1 LITVLA
7 GANGAGKSSIGGA
20 SLRAAGGQYFNPDEQ
35 TRDLILAHPGLDQEQ
50 ANMLVWRAGVEQL
63 RRAIANNTDWTFETT
78 LGGQT
83 ITGLLLQAI
92 EGGIEVNIWYCG
104 LDSADQHIERVKARL
119 ARGGHDIPHDRIRY
133 RYVESLKNICRL
145 APACNILTVYDNSTA
160 IDEHGKPY
168 PQLLLTAVHGELRM
182 IMPDLP
188 HWARPIA
195 GVFLT

>member
-92 EGGIEVNIWYCG
+92 EGGIEVNIWHG
-104 LDSADQHIERVKARL
+104 RL
-119 ARGGHDIPHDRIRY
+119 RG
-133 RYVESLKNICRL
+133 C
-145 APACNILTVYDNSTA
+145 
-160 IDEHGKPY
+160 
-168 PQLLLTAVHGELRM
+168 
-182 IMPDLP
+182 
-188 HWARPIA
+188 
-195 GVFLT
+195 F